1 MTTKRNA
8 DPADAIQAMSR
19 KVQQLGPELDA
30 LMRDAAKVVDPRVM
44 RVMQHD
50 MPLALRELVMT
61 IDELGD
67 DVRLSATNDFPRR
80 P

>member
-1 MTTKRNA
+1 MTEKRNA
-8 DPADAIQAMSR
+8 DLADAIQAMSR

-30 LMRDAAKVVDPRVM
+30 LMRDAAKVVHPRVM
-44 RVMQHD
+44 RVIQHD

-67 DVRLSATNDFPRR
+67 DVRLSYPPQVTSP
-80 P
+80 